1 MNEDD
6 LTIPRTFIFH
16 PFIIVPIQ
24 KLWSAPHCDHTKF
37 CSKTKKGFVAH
48 PEDCSKYFVCHEFK
62 GFEIQCQDGHLFD
75 SVSKICSP
83 ASEVKCQKLDDEIAK
98 EKSVQSSI
106 SESLTINQREKRNS
120 GRISSLMICNFL
132 T

>member
-1 MNEDD
+1 MFQK
-6 LTIPRTFIFH
+6 FIFH
-16 PFIIVPIQ
+16 SLIIVPIQ

-75 SVSKICSP
+75 NVSKICSP
-83 ASEVKCQKLDDEIAK
+83 ASEVKCQKLDDESATVN
-98 EKSVQSSI
+98 SVQSSI
-106 SESLTINQREKRNS
+106 SEFLTLNQREKRNS
-120 GRISSLMICNFL
+120 GRIC
-132 T
+132 